1 MGVAGKREMDAMT
14 VDKVVGW
21 LWANSGQVLKL
32 RSWSKAVGG
41 VKSLELLEMSD
52 SPAQINSTELT
63 CGTGVF
69 PLLHSVFSSPTMR
82 HQCCTILTPGIFIH
96 AAPATFMLYLPT
108 YVHTCLI
115 PSFI

>member
-1 MGVAGKREMDAMT
+1 M
-14 VDKVVGW
+14 
-21 LWANSGQVLKL
+21 
-32 RSWSKAVGG
+32 
-41 VKSLELLEMSD
+41 ELSD
-52 SPAQINSTELT
+52 SPARINSTELT

-82 HQCCTILTPGIFIH
+82 HQRCTTLTPGIFIR
-96 AAPATFMLYLPT
+96 AAPAALMLHLPT